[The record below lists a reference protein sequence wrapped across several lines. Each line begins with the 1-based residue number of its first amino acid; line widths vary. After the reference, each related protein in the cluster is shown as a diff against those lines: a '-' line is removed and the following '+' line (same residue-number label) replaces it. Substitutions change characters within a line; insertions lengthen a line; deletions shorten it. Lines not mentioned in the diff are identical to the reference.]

1 VVHHQRGFS
10 LPRLVANDSIS
21 TPAEDWYG
29 KQRWGKERMIQLD
42 TGLGTHFADL
52 SQVSQVAREAEELGF
67 GVLWAPETKHDPFL
81 PLVLAAEHTRR
92 LRLGTAVAIAFPRS
106 PMVLA
111 QIGWDLAK
119 FSGGRFILGLGT
131 QVKGHNERRFSV
143 PWVPPGPRL
152 RDLVLAIRAI
162 WDCWQNGT
170 RLDFRSAH
178 YTHTL
183 MTPFFNPGPIEHP
196 HIPIFIGGVNSYMCR
211 LAGEVADGLLLHS
224 LNSVTYIRN
233 VVLPALA
240 EGLQK
245 SGRSRSTF
253 TLRGTVFPL
262 LGETEEEFGLA
273 RAAVRQR
280 LAFYASTRT
289 YKVVLEAHGWG
300 DLVDRLHAMAA
311 RGEWGAM
318 GREITNEM
326 LDAFCVTS
334 TPENLGQALRE
345 RFDGLVDRLF
355 LNLTYEP
362 VAKKIDWRRV
372 IQELAA

>member
-1 VVHHQRGFS
+1 
-10 LPRLVANDSIS
+10 
-21 TPAEDWYG
+21 
-29 KQRWGKERMIQLD
+29 MIQLD
-42 TGLGTHFADL
+42 TGLGTHAGDL
-52 SQVSQVAREAEELGF
+52 AQVSQTAQEAEALGF
-67 GVLWAPETKHDPFL
+67 GALWSPETKHDPFL
-81 PLVLAAEHTRR
+81 PLVLAAEHTARI
-92 LRLGTAVAIAFPRS
+92 RLGTAVAIAFPRS

-111 QIGWDLAK
+111 NSGWDLAK

-143 PWVPPGPRL
+143 SWTSPGPRL
-152 RDLVLAIRAI
+152 RDLILALRAI

-196 HIPIFIGGVNSYMCR
+196 HVPIFIGGVNPYMCR
-211 LAGEVADGLLLHS
+211 LAGEVADGLLMHS
-224 LNSVTYIRN
+224 LNSVTYIRQ
-233 VVLPALA
+233 VVLPALLD
-240 EGLQK
+240 GLHK
-245 SGRSRSTF
+245 SGRERSAF
-253 TLRGTVFPL
+253 TLRGTVFPI
-262 LGETEEEFGLA
+262 LGETAEELELA

-300 DLVDRLHAMAA
+300 DLTDRLHGMAA
-311 RGEWGAM
+311 RGEWEAM
-318 GREITNEM
+318 GREITDEM
-326 LDAFCVTS
+326 LDAFCVTG
-334 TPENLGQALRE
+334 TPDTLGRVLRE

-362 VAKKIDWRRV
+362 AAKKINWPQV

>member
-1 VVHHQRGFS
+1 
-10 LPRLVANDSIS
+10 
-21 TPAEDWYG
+21 
-29 KQRWGKERMIQLD
+29 MIQLD
-42 TGLGTHFADL
+42 TGLGTHFGAL
-52 SQVSQVAREAEELGF
+52 SQIPQMAQEAEALGY
-67 GVLWAPETKHDPFL
+67 GALWSPETKHDPFL
-81 PLVLAAEHTRR
+81 PLVLAAEHTARI
-92 LRLGTAVAIAFPRS
+92 RLGTAVAIAFPRS

-111 QIGWDLAK
+111 NIGWDLAK

-143 PWVPPGPRL
+143 PWMPPGPRL
-152 RDLVLAIRAI
+152 RDMILAMRAI

-196 HIPIFIGGVNSYMCR
+196 DIPIFIGGVNPYMCR
-211 LAGEVADGLLLHS
+211 LAGEVADGLLMHS
-224 LNSVTYIRN
+224 LNSVTYIRE
-233 VVLPALA
+233 VVLPALL

-245 SGRSRSTF
+245 RGRDRSTF
-253 TLRGTVFPL
+253 TLRGTVFPIV
-262 LGETEEEFGLA
+262 GESAAEFELA

-280 LAFYASTRT
+280 IAFYASTRT

-300 DLVDRLHAMAA
+300 DLTDRLHGMAA
-311 RGEWGAM
+311 RGEWEAM
-318 GREITNEM
+318 GREITHEM

-334 TPENLGQALRE
+334 TPDTLGRVLRE

-362 VAKKIDWRRV
+362 TAKKIDWRRV
-372 IQELAA
+372 IQELTA